1 MSFITGK
8 NLSCIRGMKYV
19 YGKVDFTVDAGEIL
33 VVVGKNGCG
42 KTSLLK
48 TIAGFL
54 KPSSGQITISCADD
68 LQSLDIIHY
77 IGTSS
82 SLKKQLTV
90 RENLTFWSKMLDSD
104 ADNID
109 KAIKSFGL
117 DEMSNSQISYLSSG
131 QIKRCSLARLLLAER
146 KIWILDEPETALDND
161 SLNRFIDIVTNHV
174 KNNGIAIIAS
184 HRPDIWPDN
193 KKLLEIG

>member
-1 MSFITGK
+1 MSFITAK
-8 NLSCIRGMKYV
+8 KLSCIRGMKYV
-19 YGKVDFTVDAGEIL
+19 YSKVDFTLESGEIL
-33 VVVGKNGCG
+33 VIIGKNGCG

-54 KPSSGQITISCADD
+54 KPASGQITISCADD
-68 LQSLDIIHY
+68 LQSFDIIHY

-90 RENLTFWSKMLDSD
+90 KENLIFWSKMLGG
-104 ADNID
+104 NINNIE
-109 KAIKSFGL
+109 KAIKIFEL
-117 DEMSNSQISYLSSG
+117 DEILNNPISYLSSG
-131 QIKRCSLARLLLAER
+131 QIKRCSLARLLLDER
-146 KIWILDEPETALDND
+146 KIWLLDEPETALDKN
-161 SLNRFIDIVTNHV
+161 SLNRFIDIVINHV

-193 KKLLEIG
+193 KKLLEMG

>member
-19 YGKVDFTVDAGEIL
+19 YGKVNFTVDAGEIL